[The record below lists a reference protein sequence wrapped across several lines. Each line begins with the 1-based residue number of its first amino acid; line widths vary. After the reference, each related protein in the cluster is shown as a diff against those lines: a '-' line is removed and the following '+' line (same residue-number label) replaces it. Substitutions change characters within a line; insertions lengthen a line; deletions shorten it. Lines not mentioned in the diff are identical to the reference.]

1 MKDKLNLLKYF
12 LIRDIKARYAGSAL
26 GILWTFLMP
35 VIQILLFWLVFSAI
49 LKARPYANTPM
60 PYIYFLLSSY
70 FFWLAFSDGL
80 TRAANSILENAD
92 IVKKISFPNVILPV
106 AVTLSSYIPHMIGFL
121 LFMMIYF
128 YVTPFSPMI
137 VLVVP
142 VLLLQV
148 LFSVGMGILLSVL
161 LPYVRD
167 MGQMLGQLLMGLF
180 FLSPIIYSLEAVPE
194 KLKIIFYLN
203 PLTYFVSS
211 YHRIILLKEMP
222 PTFYTGIMLSLAA
235 VSLLCGF
242 FVFQRLK
249 EGFSD
254 VL

>member
-1 MKDKLNLLKYF
+1 MKGKLNLLKYF

-26 GILWTFLMP
+26 GVLWTFLMP

-49 LKARPYANTPM
+49 MKARPYADTPM

-70 FFWLAFSDGL
+70 FFWLAFSEGL
-80 TRAANSILENAD
+80 MRAAHSILENAD
-92 IVKKISFPNVILPV
+92 IVKKISFPNIILPV
-106 AVTLSSYIPHMIGFL
+106 AVTLSSYIPHLVGFL

-137 VLVVP
+137 ILVIP

-148 LFSVGMGILLSVL
+148 LFSVGMGVLLSVL

-167 MGQMLGQLLMGLF
+167 MGQMLGQVLMGIF

-194 KLKIIFYLN
+194 KLKIIFYCN

-211 YHRIILLKEMP
+211 YHRIILLKEVP
-222 PTFYTGIMLSLAA
+222 SIFYTGIMMSLAA
-235 VSLLCGF
+235 ASLLIGF
-242 FVFQRLK
+242 YVFSRLK